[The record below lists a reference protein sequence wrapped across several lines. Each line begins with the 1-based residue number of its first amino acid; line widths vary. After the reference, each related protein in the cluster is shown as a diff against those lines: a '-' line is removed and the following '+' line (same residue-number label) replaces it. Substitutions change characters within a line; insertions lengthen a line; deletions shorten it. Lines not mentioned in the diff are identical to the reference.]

1 MPEQEKRAAKSS
13 FYEEFGIPGVIGC
26 IDGTHINLLQPQD
39 GSAFFNRK
47 GNFSINA
54 MIICDHNMV
63 IRAIDAC
70 HPGSSHDCFIWSM
83 SNARQFVMTK
93 YRDVDHN
100 SWLLG
105 DAGYA
110 LEPFL
115 LTPYRNPEPRSIQHA
130 FNKTH
135 SSARNIVERTIGYKP
150 KKVVKIINVCVALH
164 NICRHYN
171 LEYDY
176 DEPEENASEV
186 DRFVPTDINLQSEAQ
201 RIRDEIANNII

>member
-1 MPEQEKRAAKSS
+1 MDATVCCAHFLIEMFK
-13 FYEEFGIPGVIGC
+13 
-26 IDGTHINLLQPQD
+26 
-39 GSAFFNRK
+39 
-47 GNFSINA
+47 
-54 MIICDHNMV
+54 ICAHSMV

-70 HPGSSHDCFIWSM
+70 DPGSSHDSFIWSM
-83 SNARQFVMTK
+83 SNARQLVMTK
-93 YRDVDHN
+93 YRDGDHN

-110 LEPFL
+110 LEPFHQ
-115 LTPYRNPEPRSIQHA
+115 PYRKPKPRSIQHA

-135 SSARNIVERTIGYKP
+135 SSARNIVERTIGVLKTRFRCLLGTLQYKP

-171 LEYDY
+171 LEYEY

-186 DRFVPTDINLQSEAQ
+186 DSEVDRFVLTDINFQSEAQ
-201 RIRDEIANNII
+201 RIRDGVANNII

>member
-1 MPEQEKRAAKSS
+1 
-13 FYEEFGIPGVIGC
+13 
-26 IDGTHINLLQPQD
+26 
-39 GSAFFNRK
+39 
-47 GNFSINA
+47 
-54 MIICDHNMV
+54 MV

-70 HPGSSHDCFIWSM
+70 HPGSTHDSFIWSM
-83 SNARQFVMTK
+83 SNARQLVMTK
-93 YRDVDHN
+93 YRDGDHN

-115 LTPYRNPEPRSIQHA
+115 LTPYRKPEPRSIQHA

-135 SSARNIVERTIGYKP
+135 SSAHNIVERTIGVLKTRFRCLLRTLQYKP
-150 KKVVKIINVCVALH
+150 QKVVKIINVCVALH

-186 DRFVPTDINLQSEAQ
+186 DSEVDRSVLTGINLQSEAQ

>member
-1 MPEQEKRAAKSS
+1 
-13 FYEEFGIPGVIGC
+13 
-26 IDGTHINLLQPQD
+26 
-39 GSAFFNRK
+39 
-47 GNFSINA
+47 
-54 MIICDHNMV
+54 ICDHNMV

-70 HPGSSHDCFIWSM
+70 HPGSSYDSFIWSM
-83 SNARQFVMTK
+83 SNARQLVMTK
-93 YRDVDHN
+93 YRDGDHN

-110 LEPFL
+110 LGPFL
-115 LTPYRNPEPRSIQHA
+115 LTSCRKPEPRSIQLA

-135 SSARNIVERTIGYKP
+135 SSARTLQYKP
-150 KKVVKIINVCVALH
+150 KKVVKIINVCVVLH

-186 DRFVPTDINLQSEAQ
+186 DSEVDRFVLTDINLQSEAQ